1 MVWFR
6 MVRLGSNLHKAVKT
20 VFKGLGGFAQFGLG
34 LRFLNQFGLGL
45 ARFKPNQI
53 GLDQIG

>member
-45 ARFKPNQI
+45 ARFKPSRAQTF
-53 GLDQIG
+53 